1 MAVINNCDVMSGR
14 VTVDTMTDPEFPQY
28 SRSELLADGIVH
40 VLSIS
45 AAIVGVVV
53 LFLFAAGSLPAA
65 SFASVAV
72 YSVGL
77 VAVFCVSAAYNMV
90 GISPLKELL
99 RRFDQATIYFKIAST
114 YTPFMAVKLAGWTG
128 GGFLA
133 LVWSLATFGMTTKL
147 FFPEPAQKDILRALP
162 GAWMVCRVDLPAV
175 VGRSVDP
182 HPSAACRRRSALHNR
197 RSVPR
202 LGRTSLPERH
212 LACICPWR
220 SRLPLCSHHGFRGA
234 CVEADQARICRP
246 RALAALSGNQI
257 HAGEQQR
264 HAGKFTQ
271 PNPSR
276 FHAECADMVVK
287 QRGDQLSADDGRN
300 E

>member
-147 FFPEPAQKDILRALP
+147 FFP
-162 GAWMVCRVDLPAV
+162 
-175 VGRSVDP
+175 
-182 HPSAACRRRSALHNR
+182 NR
-197 RSVPR
+197 
-202 LGRTSLPERH
+202 LKRTSFALY
-212 LACICPWR
+212 LVLGWCAVLIF
-220 SRLPLCSHHGFRGA
+220 LPLLG
-234 CVEADQARICRP
+234 
-246 RALAALSGNQI
+246 ALSTRTLLLLV
-257 HAGEQQR
+257 AGGLLYTIGVLFHVWEGLRFQNAIW
-264 HAGKFTQ
+264 HVFVLGGAGCHYAAIMD
-271 PNPSR
+271 S
-276 FHAECADMVVK
+276 VV
-287 QRGDQLSADDGRN
+287 LA
-300 E
+300 